1 MKKLLSRKRRFL
13 TILLA
18 LIGIAVTVAYAL
30 CLGACS
36 YLQGDILGI
45 DLKYVGIFYMS
56 VVLLLAWF
64 RKHVLSLLLLGFGAG
79 GEIFLVGYQVHTG
92 IYCPYCLAF
101 GATILLAFAVNFE
114 RTRKA
119 LAALAAAA
127 GLLFFLLF
135 FSGSTTPVYAAEP
148 VMSAFGTGPVEVR
161 LYTDYFCAPCA
172 AEEAEVIS
180 LVAELVDKRRVRILF
195 IDTPVHPETVLY
207 ADYFL
212 AALNARKDFRQ
223 AVAAR
228 GALFEAAGQKIKG
241 KEALEAFLKAKGL
254 DIRPFDTAP
263 LFKAFTSYLKEDKIN
278 ATPTCVIIGPTG
290 KSILVGQ
297 DKIVKGLRSLPR

>member
-1 MKKLLSRKRRFL
+1 MKNLLSRKRRFL

-18 LIGIAVTVAYAL
+18 LSGIAITVAYAL

-45 DLKYVGIFYMS
+45 DLKYLGIFYMA
-56 VVLLLAWF
+56 VVLLLAWL
-64 RKHVLSLLLLGFGAG
+64 RKPVLSLLLLAFGAG
-79 GEIFLVGYQVHTG
+79 GEIFLIGYQVQTG

-101 GATILLAFAVNFE
+101 GATILLAFAINFE
-114 RTRKA
+114 WNRKA
-119 LAALAAAA
+119 LAVLAAAA

-135 FSGSTTPVYAAEP
+135 FSGSATPVYAAEP
-148 VMSAFGTGPVEVR
+148 ILSAFGTGPVEVR

-180 LVAELVDKRRVRILF
+180 LVAALVDQNRVRVLF
-195 IDTPVHPETVLY
+195 VDTPVHPETVLY
-207 ADYFL
+207 ADFFL
-212 AALNARKDFRQ
+212 AALNAKKDFRQ

-228 GALFEAAGQKIKG
+228 GALFEAASQKIKG
-241 KEALEAFLKAKGL
+241 KAALEAFLKAKGL
-254 DIRPFDTAP
+254 DIRPFNTAP
-263 LFKAFTSYLKEDKIN
+263 LFKIFANYLKEDKIN

-297 DKIVKGLRSLPR
+297 DKIAKGLRALPR

>member
-36 YLQGDILGI
+36 YLKGDILGI
-45 DLKYVGIFYMS
+45 DLKYLGIFYMA

-64 RKHVLSLLLLGFGAG
+64 RKPVLSLLLLAFGAG
-79 GEIFLVGYQVHTG
+79 GEIFLVGYQIHTG
-92 IYCPYCLAF
+92 IFCPYCLAF

-135 FSGSTTPVYAAEP
+135 FSGSATPVYAAEP
-148 VMSAFGTGPVEVR
+148 VLSAFGTGPVEVR

-180 LVAELVDKRRVRILF
+180 LVTELIDKSRVRVLF

-254 DIRPFDTAP
+254 DIRPFNTAP
-263 LFKAFTSYLKEDKIN
+263 LFKTFANYLKEDKIN

-297 DKIVKGLRSLPR
+297 DKIAKGLRGLPR

>member
-36 YLQGDILGI
+36 YLKGDILGI
-45 DLKYVGIFYMS
+45 DLKYLGIFYMA

-64 RKHVLSLLLLGFGAG
+64 RKTFLCLLLLAFGVG
-79 GEIFLVGYQVHTG
+79 GEIFLIGYQVHTG
-92 IYCPYCLAF
+92 IYCPFCLAF
-101 GATILLAFAVNFE
+101 GATILLAFAANFE
-114 RTRKA
+114 RSRKA

-135 FSGSTTPVYAAEP
+135 FSGSATPVYAAEP

-180 LVAELVDKRRVRILF
+180 LVTELVDKNRVRVLF

-254 DIRPFDTAP
+254 EIRPFDTAP
-263 LFKAFTSYLKEDKIN
+263 LFKIFASYLKEDKIN

-297 DKIVKGLRSLPR
+297 EKIAKGLRSLPR